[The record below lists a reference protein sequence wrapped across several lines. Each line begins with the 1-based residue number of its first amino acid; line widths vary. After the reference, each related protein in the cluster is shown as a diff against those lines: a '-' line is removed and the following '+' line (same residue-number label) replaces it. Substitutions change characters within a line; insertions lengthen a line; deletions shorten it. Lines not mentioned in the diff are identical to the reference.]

1 MARGKKTS
9 SEKIVE
15 VLTAKLINP
24 DLSTRD
30 IEVETWVPYNT
41 VSTILNTES
50 EQVWTKEKKN
60 ELFDANLDIINIWTE
75 KIRIAMRLLN
85 PETIRDTK
93 EYQTIIDTAFKQNQ
107 LIEWKATI
115 NVWGIGAILAEI
127 QGINSK

>member
-1 MARGKKTS
+1 MARWKKTS

-30 IEVETWVPYNT
+30 IEEVTWVPFNT

-60 ELFDANLDIINIWTE
+60 ELFDANLDIINTWVE
-75 KIRIAMRLLN
+75 KIRLAMKRLD

-93 EYQTIIDTAFKQNQ
+93 EYQTIVDTAFKQNQ
-107 LIEWKATI
+107 LIEGKATV
-115 NVWGIGAILAEI
+115 NVNVLSDVLRDI
-127 QGINSK
+127 QGLD

>member
-30 IEVETWVPYNT
+30 IEEKTGVPFNT

-50 EQVWTKEKKN
+50 EQVWTKEKKT
-60 ELFDANLDIINIWTE
+60 ELFDANLDIINTWVE
-75 KIRIAMRLLN
+75 KIRLAMKRLNL
-85 PETIRDTK
+85 ETIRDTK
-93 EYQTIIDTAFKQNQ
+93 EYQTIVDTAFKQNQ
-107 LIEWKATI
+107 LIDGKATV
-115 NVWGIGAILAEI
+115 NVNVLSDVLKEI
-127 QGINSK
+127 QGIE